1 MMKSFHLYPLFML
14 LVMMYN
20 MHCVQAANCDR
31 SYGPAGTVHCIQS
44 SRYNDYQWATCRTDN
59 YVRTKSNGRHACIDR
74 TRTYCYYQCMID
86 VYDRSSGDVFLNCKC
101 SPFDPKPTQRV
112 KLPDWCYSPD
122 GTNCNWYSN
131 CLKKAYPYCEN
142 DKDDYSIMYTEKF
155 CRLYDDQY
163 DKFSQKGAQW
173 INAVRKCIQLKLV
186 PLVDKTRVRTC
197 SDLKYTAFKT
207 HSPCYTNP
215 ENSQSSSISYCN
227 LSPQDRNVVFW
238 TIKSAFRAAYWP
250 SLKGLL
256 DVRRDCENREGSRKQ
271 RKVQDMILEE
281 VTREIGETKTNSVD
295 EKIRETEVRIKV
307 WLRNFVSPIQ
317 LSMNINK
324 HGWTS
329 KRRKRSAPS
338 NQEIKDSKFA
348 GKVIDA
354 IASQGRWQEKG
365 ITWFAYAKNE
375 IGQDHTKSI
384 RFFVADR
391 YKYKDGLGTI
401 KPTTIA
407 DVLIQLSTDILNGTL
422 YVSVDGS
429 SVDIVKLNG
438 CLDMDCDIHAFDIE
452 SSGVFLKAM
461 HTIAYLIILSI
472 NFIFV

>member
-1 MMKSFHLYPLFML
+1 M
-14 LVMMYN
+14 V
-20 MHCVQAANCDR
+20 
-31 SYGPAGTVHCIQS
+31 
-44 SRYNDYQWATCRTDN
+44 
-59 YVRTKSNGRHACIDR
+59 
-74 TRTYCYYQCMID
+74 D
-86 VYDRSSGDVFLNCKC
+86 VYNSNFGNVFSNCKC
-101 SPFDPKPTQRV
+101 SPFGPKPTQSV

-131 CLKKAYPYCEN
+131 CLKKVYPYCEN
-142 DKDDYSIMYTEKF
+142 NKDDFSIMYTEKF

-197 SDLKYTAFKT
+197 PNLKYTAFKT

-215 ENSQSSSISYCN
+215 ESSQSPSISYCN

-256 DVRRDCENREGSRKQ
+256 DVRRDCENREGSQKQ
-271 RKVQDMILEE
+271 RKVQNMILEE

-307 WLRNFVSPIQ
+307 WLRNLVSPIQ
-317 LSMNINK
+317 LSMNINE
-324 HGWTS
+324 HDWTS
-329 KRRKRSAPS
+329 KRKKRSAPS
-338 NQEIKDSKFA
+338 DQEIKDSKFA

-354 IASQGRWQEKG
+354 VASQGRWQEKG

-375 IGQDHTKSI
+375 IDNTKSI

-391 YKYKDGLGTI
+391 FKIESGNQ
-401 KPTTIA
+401 TTNHTNIT
-407 DVLIQLSTDILNGTL
+407 DVLVQLSTDILNANGTL
-422 YVSVDGS
+422 DLRVDGS
-429 SVDIVKLNG
+429 RADIDIMKFNG
-438 CLDMDCDIHAFDIE
+438 CLDMDCELHAFNIVL
-452 SSGVFLKAM
+452 SSPSPPTPSPSSRPSPPTPSPSSRPSHPTPSPSSSVFLKAM
-461 HTIAYLIILSI
+461 HTMAYLIILSI
-472 NFIFV
+472 NFILV